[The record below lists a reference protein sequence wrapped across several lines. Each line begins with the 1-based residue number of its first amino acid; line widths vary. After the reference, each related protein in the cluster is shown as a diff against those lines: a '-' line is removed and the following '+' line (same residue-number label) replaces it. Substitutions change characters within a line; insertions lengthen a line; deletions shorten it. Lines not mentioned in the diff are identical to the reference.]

1 MSDRLAAI
9 ERRLTLLIW
18 IAGGQLVLSLITL
31 WLAFRVAEA
40 LGAVR

>member
-9 ERRLTLLIW
+9 ERRLRLLIW
-18 IAGGQLVLSLITL
+18 MTGGQQVLSLITL